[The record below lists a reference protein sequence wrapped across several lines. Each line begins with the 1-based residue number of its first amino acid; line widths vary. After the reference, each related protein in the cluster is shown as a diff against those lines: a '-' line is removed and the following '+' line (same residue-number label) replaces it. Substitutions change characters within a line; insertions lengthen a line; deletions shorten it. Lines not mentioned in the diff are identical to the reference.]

1 MSKSLNFFSER
12 KWCSGSTSVS
22 EAEGGGSIPLFLD
35 LVKKRCKNLHFFCF
49 VVIIGEYIFYS
60 FMVKVMV
67 TVDPTMQNQTTT
79 SFSDPAQRSFPND
92 EFDLGI
98 TQENPIQEQVI
109 SVSSVEPASVSETNA
124 SFDFSLDLPDSY
136 SQVEEPAPIQ
146 TNAVATEASSV
157 PQEELPVAS
166 SQDVIP
172 SDESAVSSFVGE
184 SSL

>member
-1 MSKSLNFFSER
+1 M
-12 KWCSGSTSVS
+12 
-22 EAEGGGSIPLFLD
+22 
-35 LVKKRCKNLHFFCF
+35 
-49 VVIIGEYIFYS
+49 
-60 FMVKVMV
+60 
-67 TVDPTMQNQTTT
+67 
-79 SFSDPAQRSFPND
+79 
-92 EFDLGI
+92 
-98 TQENPIQEQVI
+98 
-109 SVSSVEPASVSETNA
+109 EPASVSETNA

-157 PQEELPVAS
+157 LQEELPVAS